1 MIKKITTTEDIKL
14 FKKAIKKAIKDFVK
28 NEEYN
33 MAGEFAIELLNE
45 DDSYICRI
53 VVRPILS
60 NTCTPDLRVSNED
73 SIVIENFMYG
83 NSFNINKYTS
93 DYRLRKV
100 ADRIINIY
108 NGELDWEEEMERER
122 RLDD

>member
-1 MIKKITTTEDIKL
+1 MIKKITTTKDIKL
-14 FKKAIKKAIKDFVK
+14 FKKAIKKVIKDFVK
-28 NEEYN
+28 DDEGN
-33 MAGEFAIELLNE
+33 MAGEFAIELLND

-53 VVRPILS
+53 VVRPILR
-60 NTCTPDLRVSNED
+60 NTCTPDLWVSNKD

-83 NSFNINKYTS
+83 NGFNINKYTS
-93 DYRLRKV
+93 DYKLRKV